1 MARLIVFLRN
11 VNLELKRVTWPTK
24 DEITSATVVVIIAT
38 LVVSVYLR
46 LLDLLYPKILH
57 FVLK

>member
-1 MARLIVFLRN
+1 MGRLIVFLRN

-24 DEITSATVVVIIAT
+24 DEISSATVVVIIAT
-38 LVVSVYLR
+38 LVVSAYLGV
-46 LLDLLYPKILH
+46 LDLLYSKILH